1 MVSSRDKLCS
11 KRLIK
16 IIKSDKSDDFM
27 KHINKKKENNDKI
40 FKSVIKF
47 NKKKILNKYLGVIHI
62 KTEYFIYLINFNYRN
77 NCKEWYHIFFKMFL
91 YCNLNDFESNIIID
105 HLIKKKCWILVEYL
119 HLYGFRIKNIKLL
132 YEKIPIVLIDK
143 YISYGYNINE
153 EIFIRLIKKKI

>member
-1 MVSSRDKLCS
+1 MVSSRVKLCS
-11 KRLIK
+11 KKLIK

-27 KHINKKKENNDKI
+27 KHINKTKENNDKI
-40 FKSVIKF
+40 FKFFIKF
-47 NKKKILNKYLGVIHI
+47 NKKKILNKYLGVINI
-62 KTEYFIYLINFNYRN
+62 KTKYFIYLINFNYRN

-143 YISYGYNINE
+143 YISHCYNI
-153 EIFIRLIKKKI
+153 KK